1 MVHRAVMVEWELLMA
16 LKGLPQLPVELVV
29 CHTDVSLAL
38 DLRET
43 GEQQR
48 RWGRSLQ
55 WVWGIRG
62 NLQSIRACF
71 VLVAMWLQM
80 YLKIVGGHH

>member
-1 MVHRAVMVEWELLMA
+1 MVEWELLMA

-38 DLRET
+38 DLREI
-43 GEQQR
+43 GERQR
-48 RWGRSLQ
+48 RWGRSLR
-55 WVWGIRG
+55 WVLRIRG
-62 NLQSIRACF
+62 NLQSVRACF
-71 VLVAMWLQM
+71 VLVALWLQL